1 MSKTKLFLIATAVVI
16 ALGAAYFTVSR
27 PSQEAV
33 VAAPVVA
40 QPVSAEPV
48 FAASF
53 RDLDD
58 KPQPL
63 SQWRGKVVVL
73 NFWAPW
79 CPPCRA
85 EIPDF
90 IKLQDKYRER
100 GLVFVGVA
108 LDEKIKVQ
116 AFADEIGINYP
127 VLLGE
132 MEAVDLARKIRN
144 RLGGL
149 PFTVVI
155 DRNGGIAAGEVGG
168 LTMDRLEK
176 IVAPLL

>member
-1 MSKTKLFLIATAVVI
+1 MSKTKLFAVAAGIALV
-16 ALGAAYFTVSR
+16 LGAAYFAVSKL
-27 PSQEAV
+27 PTNAGGDASAV
-33 VAAPVVA
+33 
-40 QPVSAEPV
+40 QGVSSEPI

-53 RDLDD
+53 KDLDD
-58 KPQPL
+58 KLQPL
-63 SQWRGKVVVL
+63 KQWRGKVVVL

-85 EIPDF
+85 EIPGF
-90 IKLQDKYRER
+90 IELQNRYRER
-100 GLVFVGVA
+100 GLVFVGLA
-108 LDEKIKVQ
+108 LDEKINVQ
-116 AFADEIGINYP
+116 AFADEMGINYP

-132 MEAVDLARKIRN
+132 MDGVDLARKIGN

-155 DRNGGIAAGEVGG
+155 DRNGKIADSELGG
-168 LTMDRLEK
+168 VSSERLEK

>member
-1 MSKTKLFLIATAVVI
+1 MSKTGQWLVAAGLLLAI
-16 ALGAAYFTVSR
+16 GAAYWGFS
-27 PSQEAV
+27 
-33 VAAPVVA
+33 AAPGTNHREA
-40 QPVSAEPV
+40 TATQEISAEPV

-53 RDLDD
+53 KDLDD
-58 KPQPL
+58 KLQPL
-63 SQWRGKVVVL
+63 KQWRGKVVVL

-79 CPPCRA
+79 CPPCRE

-100 GLVFVGVA
+100 GLIFVGLA
-108 LDEKIKVQ
+108 LDEKLKVQ
-116 AFADEIGINYP
+116 AFSDEIGINYP
-127 VLLGE
+127 ILLGE
-132 MEAVDLARKIRN
+132 MDAVDLARKIGN

-155 DRNGGIAAGEVGG
+155 DRDGRIAASEVGG
-168 LTMDRLEK
+168 LNMAQMEK